1 MGNASSNCNGNHP
14 GEIRELKD
22 NIGSRSDY
30 MLGIANN
37 IDPKI
42 EKFFNLTKEL
52 KQSVTTIK
60 TLSNITIPT
69 LRNDVIF
76 WKNDQTERCENE
88 IKNLKQMLEDK
99 SQKLNDTKDHLSS
112 IQAGI
117 SSIDEIIIS
126 QTGGV
131 ESFMNKPIIEG
142 ACGIDGDMA
151 ANGENACE
159 TDFVK
164 NLNNYT
170 YRQIHDT
177 ITTENETINN
187 NIKLNTQLYSADYSK
202 TNISLKNL
210 NFINS
215 VKFWLYFIYYFLLI
229 YVIYVFIYKKMNI
242 YYKIATILIM
252 TLYPLF
258 IYNIQYYFTII
269 WSIIYSFLRITPPE
283 NM

>member
-1 MGNASSNCNGNHP
+1 MGNASSDCKGNHP

-117 SSIDEIIIS
+117 GSINKTIIS

-131 ESFMNKPIIEG
+131 ESFTTTIG
-142 ACGIDGDMA
+142 ACGEGDQKA
-151 ANGENACE
+151 IGTEECKTE
-159 TDFVK
+159 FIRT
-164 NLNNYT
+164 LNDRT

-177 ITTENETINN
+177 ITTENDAINN
-187 NIKLNTQLYSADYSK
+187 NIELNTQLYSADYSK

-210 NFINS
+210 KFINS

-252 TLYPLF
+252 ILYPLF